1 MAEQTVATGI
11 ASLGGVDQQAL
22 DEVVAFTS
30 ELIRIDTTNRGGG
43 DCQERP
49 AAEYAAEKLSEAGL
63 KPTILER
70 TAGRGNVVARIEGT
84 DPTAEA
90 LLVHGHL
97 DVVPAEAADWSVDPF
112 SGEVRDG
119 VVWGRGAVDMKNM
132 DAMIL
137 ATVRQWAR
145 VGFRPRRDI
154 VIAFTADEEAS
165 AEDGSGF
172 LADQHPG
179 LFEGCT
185 EGISESGAFTF
196 HDGSGRQLYPIAAG
210 ERGTGWLKLTARGK
224 AGHGSKVNKANAVG
238 RLAAAVARIDEHEW
252 PVRLTPTVRAALTEM
267 AALYGIRADVD
278 APDFDVDALLA
289 ALGPAA
295 DLVQPTVRN
304 SANPTMLSAGYKI
317 NVIPGE
323 ATALIDGRYLPGGE
337 DEFKATLDRLT
348 GPDVDWEFHHREV
361 ALQAPVD
368 SPTYARMRAAV
379 EEFAPEGHVVPYC
392 MSGGTDAKQF
402 SRLGITGYGFAPLKL
417 PEGFDYQA
425 LFHGVDERVPVEALH
440 FGVRVLDRFLR
451 TA

>member
-1 MAEQTVATGI
+1 MADQAFQ
-11 ASLGGVDQQAL
+11 VDEQAL
-22 DEVVAFTS
+22 DEVVTFTS

-49 AAEYAAEKLSEAGL
+49 AAEYAAAKLAEAGL
-63 KPTILER
+63 EPTLLER
-70 TAGRGNVVARIEGT
+70 TKGRTNVVARIVGT
-84 DPTAEA
+84 DPSADA
-90 LLVHGHL
+90 MLVHGHL
-97 DVVPAEAADWSVDPF
+97 DVVPAEAADWSVHPF
-112 SGEVRDG
+112 SGEIRDG

-137 ATVRQWAR
+137 AVVRQWAR
-145 VGFRPRRDI
+145 AGVRPRRDI
-154 VIAFTADEEAS
+154 VVAFTADEEAS

-172 LADQHPG
+172 LADQHAG

-196 HDGSGRQLYPIAAG
+196 HDGQGKQIYPIAAG
-210 ERGTGWLKLTARGK
+210 ERGTGWLRLTAHGK
-224 AGHGSKVNKANAVG
+224 AGHGSKVNHANAVT
-238 RLAAAVARIDEHEW
+238 RLAAAVARIGAHEW
-252 PVRLTPTVRAALTEM
+252 PVRLTPTVAAALTEL
-267 AALYGIRADVD
+267 AALYGIDAGVD
-278 APDFDVDALLA
+278 SPDFSADELLA
-289 ALGPAA
+289 KLGPAA
-295 DLVQPTVRN
+295 ALVAPTVRN
-304 SANPTMLSAGYKI
+304 SANPTMLSAGYKV

-323 ATALIDGRYLPGGE
+323 ATAHIDGRYLPGGE
-337 DEFKATLDRLT
+337 DEFRETLDRLT
-348 GPDVDWEFHHREV
+348 GPDVEWEFEHREV

-368 SPTYARMRAAV
+368 SPTFARMRSAV

-451 TA
+451 SA

>member
-1 MAEQTVATGI
+1 MADIDAR
-11 ASLGGVDQQAL
+11 AL
-22 DEVVAFTS
+22 DEVVTFTS
-30 ELIRIDTTNRGGG
+30 DLIRIDTTNRGGG
-43 DCQERP
+43 DCRERP
-49 AAEYAAEKLSEAGL
+49 AAEYAAERLAAAGL
-63 KPTILER
+63 EPTLLER
-70 TAGRGNVVARIEGT
+70 TPGRTNVVARVEGT
-84 DPTAEA
+84 DPSANA

-97 DVVPAEAADWSVDPF
+97 DVVPAQAEDWTVHPF
-112 SGEVRDG
+112 SGEIRDG

-137 ATVRQWAR
+137 AVVRAWAR
-145 VGFRPRRDI
+145 AGVRPRRDL

-172 LADQHPG
+172 LADRHPA

-185 EGISESGAFTF
+185 EGIGESGAFTF
-196 HDGSGRQLYPIAAG
+196 HDGTGREIYPIAAG
-210 ERGTGWLKLTARGK
+210 ERGTAWLKLTARGR
-224 AGHGSKVNKANAVG
+224 AGHGSKVNDENAVT
-238 RLAAAVARIDEHEW
+238 RLAAAVTRIGEHDW
-252 PVRLTPTVRAALTEM
+252 PLRLTPTVRAALTEL
-267 AALYGIRADVD
+267 AALYGLE
-278 APDFDVDALLA
+278 PDLDDIDLLLA
-289 ALGPAA
+289 KLGPAGR
-295 DLVQPTVRN
+295 LVEPVVRN
-304 SANPTMLSAGYKI
+304 SANPTMLNAGYKV

-323 ATALIDGRYLPGGE
+323 AVAFVDGRYLPGGE
-337 DEFKATLDRLT
+337 DEFRTTLDRLT

-379 EEFAPEGHVVPYC
+379 EEFAPGGHVVPYC

-402 SRLGITGYGFAPLKL
+402 SRLGITGYGFAPLRL

-425 LFHGVDERVPVEALH
+425 LFHGVDERVPVDALH

>member
-1 MAEQTVATGI
+1 MAEQTVS
-11 ASLGGVDQQAL
+11 SLGTVDQQAL

-84 DPTAEA
+84 DPTADA

-238 RLAAAVARIDEHEW
+238 RLAAAVARIDAHEW

-295 DLVQPTVRN
+295 ALVEPTVRN

-317 NVIPGE
+317 NVIPGD
-323 ATALIDGRYLPGGE
+323 ATAHVDGRYLPGGE
-337 DEFKATLDRLT
+337 DEFKATLDQLT
-348 GPDVDWEFHHREV
+348 GPDVDWEYHHREV